1 MGATKSWLSLTP
13 GPPHF
18 GAHTQLP
25 SAPSTRLFPIT
36 VGKIVR
42 VGGGGGGH
50 LFLLEA
56 WPTSVRFFLIFI
68 LFGCR
73 LVHRLQ
79 KGCTS
84 TFLAKNGA
92 VV

>member
-1 MGATKSWLSLTP
+1 MWVVAVVDIFARGLT
-13 GPPHF
+13 H
-18 GAHTQLP
+18 
-25 SAPSTRLFPIT
+25 
-36 VGKIVR
+36 KC
-42 VGGGGGGH
+42 
-50 LFLLEA
+50 
-56 WPTSVRFFLIFI
+56 SVFFLIFI